1 MNIVYALYA
10 LTFVSEN
17 LKENKNNVGKN
28 KNSYYFLFSLSDL
41 DFVVCTNF

>member
-17 LKENKNNVGKN
+17 LKENNVGKN
-28 KNSYYFLFSLSDL
+28 KNSCYFLFSLSDL